1 MSGERGV
8 WVPLLI
14 AALIVFNTMLG
25 SVYERTPEI
34 ATFNSV
40 GLAPNHVAGLFVAEA
55 AAFATLGGVGGYLVA
70 QVVSKV
76 GVVAGAF
83 PGLTVNFSSYSAV
96 ATLAMVMALVVLS
109 AIYPARAAGRLCV
122 PGVERSWQLPR
133 PEGDDLTLTM
143 PFSLRRREA
152 IGLSRFVAEYLA
164 TCDEQSIGA
173 PFYAE
178 EVDAPGAGQLSETV
192 GAMVWLAPFDSGVS
206 QRLRIDLL
214 PGDDGYVA
222 LALSLWRSSGDEGT
236 WLRAN
241 RHFVD
246 GVRRQFLMWR
256 ALPEAERTLY
266 METGS

>member
-1 MSGERGV
+1 
-8 WVPLLI
+8 
-14 AALIVFNTMLG
+14 
-25 SVYERTPEI
+25 
-34 ATFNSV
+34 
-40 GLAPNHVAGLFVAEA
+40 
-55 AAFATLGGVGGYLVA
+55 
-70 QVVSKV
+70 
-76 GVVAGAF
+76 
-83 PGLTVNFSSYSAV
+83 
-96 ATLAMVMALVVLS
+96 
-109 AIYPARAAGRLCV
+109 
-122 PGVERSWQLPR
+122 
-133 PEGDDLTLTM
+133 M

-178 EVDAPGAGQLSETV
+178 EVDAPGAGQLSGTV

-214 PGDDGYVA
+214 PVDDGYVA
-222 LALSLWRSSGDEGT
+222 LALSLRRSSGDEGT